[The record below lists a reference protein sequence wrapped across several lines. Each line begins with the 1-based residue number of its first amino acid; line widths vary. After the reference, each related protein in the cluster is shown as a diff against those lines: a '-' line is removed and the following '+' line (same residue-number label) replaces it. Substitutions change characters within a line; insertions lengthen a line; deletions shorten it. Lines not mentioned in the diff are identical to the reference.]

1 MLVAI
6 IALAAFVVVLALVL
20 VLRSLSWRTLVRRQ
34 VIVVLDGER
43 TISGVLYSQR
53 GELLVLR
60 NCTIYAGSTN
70 GHPADGEVV
79 IERSRVSWIQVV
91 TS

>member
-6 IALAAFVVVLALVL
+6 IALSVLVVALLVVLAL
-20 VLRSLSWRTLVRRQ
+20 RQLSWRSLVRHQ

-43 TISGVLYSQR
+43 TISGVLYAQR

-91 TS
+91 SS